1 LIFLGVKHA
10 DILADEES
18 GPQHKRA
25 RMFVR
30 VKGKISGGH
39 EAHLTALA
47 YMSDSFFIGTVAR
60 AHKLWRNFPP
70 QGDKDQDR
78 IDMIHGTK
86 DPREKP
92 GKLRLIDMGSE
103 NLKAREESSEREQDE
118 DERPEIGMMVS
129 LDHTIYFHNPRDFRA
144 DQWMLEEMETPWSG
158 DHRGLVMQRI
168 WSSEGKLVAT
178 CIQEVSSFGKGN
190 FLLLAMLFTNNR
202 AGSDQAEAG
211 QCW

>member
-1 LIFLGVKHA
+1 MLLQVSEHA
-10 DILADEES
+10 DTLPDEES

-30 VKGKISGGH
+30 VKGKITGGH

-70 QGDKDQDR
+70 QDDKNQDR

-92 GKLRLIDMGSE
+92 GKMKLLVKKSE
-103 NLKAREESSEREQDE
+103 NLTAREDQQEE

-144 DQWMLEEMETPWSG
+144 DEWMLEEMETPWSG

-178 CIQEVSSFGKGN
+178 CIQEVSCFYKRS
-190 FLLLAMLFTNNR
+190 FLLLIANH
-202 AGSDQAEAG
+202 
-211 QCW
+211 